1 MLEQELHKD
10 LWQEID
16 SMNDTITDLNWKLDE
31 LRDEVEKLKKWAKHE
46 KMVTAVC
53 NEMWNDYRN
62 DNYYEFHNN
71 DDEEE

>member
-1 MLEQELHKD
+1 MEQELRED
-10 LWQEID
+10 LRQEID

-46 KMVTAVC
+46 KMVTSIC

-71 DDEEE
+71 DDEEK